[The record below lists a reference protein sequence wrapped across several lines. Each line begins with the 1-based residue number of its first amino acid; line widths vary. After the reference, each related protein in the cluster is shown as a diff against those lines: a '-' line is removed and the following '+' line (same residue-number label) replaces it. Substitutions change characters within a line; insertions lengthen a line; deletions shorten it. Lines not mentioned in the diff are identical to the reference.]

1 MPVVDCTVSGFTS
14 DSREE
19 YLYGVDVCD
28 IASAISSAEGILST
42 DRKIE
47 IRSFDPASKNLYKE
61 ALLAEWF
68 PSRRH
73 WELHQHN
80 IDRAFREDAE

>member
-19 YLYGVDVCD
+19 YLYGVDVSD

-42 DRKIE
+42 DYKIE
-47 IRSFDPASKNLYKE
+47 IRAFDPASKNLHQE
-61 ALLAEWF
+61 ALLAEWL
-68 PSRRH
+68 PQRRH
-73 WELHQHN
+73 WELHQRN
-80 IDRAFREDAE
+80 IARAFKEDK

>member
-19 YLYGVDVCD
+19 YLYGVDVSD

-42 DRKIE
+42 DYKIE
-47 IRSFDPASKNLYKE
+47 IRAFDPASKNLYQE
-61 ALLAEWF
+61 ALLAEWK
-68 PSRRH
+68 PRQRV
-73 WELHQHN
+73 WEYHQKN